1 MHAVG
6 DPQKLGSVQDELRPV
21 MLPRHTHAVG
31 LGCLGTLTLPP
42 FFYKPLSDDALFASF
57 ATVIEAVGSDKLR
70 LYLYHIPQMT
80 GVPITLGVIERLL
93 KAYPNSIAGLKD
105 SSGNWDNTASVIA
118 AFPQIESYSASE
130 SLLVKNIEALDK
142 CKKILLAEGYNV
154 ADLPRVIQYNKRD
167 LPDIFPIDIL
177 REQLNPSGYP
187 DVEASAINHVGIT
200 ESLEAIAQQIMDKL
214 AQSKQQAPKGRDH
227 GNSNILPY

>member
-1 MHAVG
+1 MRSIFTQTSSDIKSGLLELKQDDSSTRYFDFLPLSLGQLGEFHVKMH
-6 DPQKLGSVQDELRPV
+6 LF
-21 MLPRHTHAVG
+21 
-31 LGCLGTLTLPP
+31 TLPI
-42 FFYKPLSDDALFASF
+42 SS
-57 ATVIEAVGSDKLR
+57 
-70 LYLYHIPQMT
+70 LYEST
-80 GVPITLGVIERLL
+80 
-93 KAYPNSIAGLKD
+93 S
-105 SSGNWDNTASVIA
+105 SVILRGLDGFVFVA
-118 AFPQIESYSASE
+118 DSRADS
-130 SLLVKNIEALDK
+130 LVKNIEALDK